1 MSMRQ
6 EFDPEA
12 GSARSRLQVLLGL
25 NDHVEHQ
32 IGLGETRAT
41 LLLASGGAMAAV
53 SAVVIKEMDLWS
65 GLSPSGQW
73 LLRLAMLALLASIIL
88 ALWAVRPAWIVTRLG
103 ARRLR
108 ASPAGTSVI
117 NFASVASQKDVDI
130 FIADF
135 HAKSDRDLED
145 DLLRA
150 LHGKSVK
157 ARNKFTELLF
167 CCVITCSQH
176 CFVWFVYT
184 DVSFKGTPLKK

>member
-1 MSMRQ
+1 MGQ

-12 GSARSRLQVLLGL
+12 GNARSRLQVLLGL

-41 LLLASGGAMAAV
+41 LLLAAGGALAAV
-53 SAVVIKEMDLWS
+53 SVAVIKEMDLWS
-65 GLSPSGQW
+65 RLSPGGQW
-73 LLRLAMLALLASIIL
+73 LLGLAMLAILASIFL

-108 ASPAGTSVI
+108 ASPAGKSVI
-117 NFASVASQKDVDI
+117 NFPSISLQKEVDV

-135 HAKSDRDLED
+135 HAKSERDLED
-145 DLLRA
+145 DLLRT

-157 ARNKFTELLF
+157 ARDKFTELFYAAACLVLAIVLF
-167 CCVITCSQH
+167 CLTLL
-176 CFVWFVYT
+176 
-184 DVSFKGTPLKK
+184 VSLPQAPS